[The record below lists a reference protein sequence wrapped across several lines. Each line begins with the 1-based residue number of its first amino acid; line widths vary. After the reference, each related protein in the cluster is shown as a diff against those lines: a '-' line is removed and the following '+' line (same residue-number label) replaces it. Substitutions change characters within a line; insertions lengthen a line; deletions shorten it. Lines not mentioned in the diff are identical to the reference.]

1 MARVLVGLLRL
12 PKVFY
17 LLLAPLCGM
26 PGLMIFMT
34 QVLEWQVMNIIPDL
48 LRMPALVLVVRTQ
61 SESK

>member
-1 MARVLVGLLRL
+1 
-12 PKVFY
+12 
-17 LLLAPLCGM
+17 M